1 MIGGTGRRHMV
12 AQRQQVLAGRG
23 AARGRGGVMSADLER
38 SDDDRGDGGGDY
50 GYDLAHEVTAG
61 LGDPPRRSIG
71 LPVAMSTAPFQVDP
85 HGDLGYDSA
94 HEG

>member
-1 MIGGTGRRHMV
+1 MIGDTGRRHMV

-50 GYDLAHEVTAG
+50 GYDLAHEETAG
-61 LGDPPRRSIG
+61 PGDPPRRRIS

>member
-1 MIGGTGRRHMV
+1 
-12 AQRQQVLAGRG
+12 
-23 AARGRGGVMSADLER
+23 MSADLER
-38 SDDDRGDGGGDY
+38 SDDDRGGDGGDY
-50 GYDLAHEVTAG
+50 GYDLAHEATAG
-61 LGDPPRRSIG
+61 LGDPPRRRVS

>member
-1 MIGGTGRRHMV
+1 
-12 AQRQQVLAGRG
+12 
-23 AARGRGGVMSADLER
+23 MSADLEC
-38 SDDDRGDGGGDY
+38 SDDDRDEGRGDGGGDY

-61 LGDPPRRSIG
+61 LGDPPRRRIG